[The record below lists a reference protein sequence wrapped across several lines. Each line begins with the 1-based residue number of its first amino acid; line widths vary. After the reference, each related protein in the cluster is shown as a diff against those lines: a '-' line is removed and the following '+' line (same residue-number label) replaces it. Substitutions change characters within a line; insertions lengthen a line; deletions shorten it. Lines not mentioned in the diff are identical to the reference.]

1 MALLPQISDFQLE
14 AGCDEAGR
22 GCLAGPVVAAAVI
35 LPPDF
40 HHPWLNDSKQVGK
53 SHREALRKIIESEAL
68 FWGIGSCTP
77 TEIDKINI
85 LNASILAMHRAL
97 DNLGTETHFIAVA
110 LFLLCS
116 IIYCKPALE
125 GKVLQQSDISQ
136 WKGMAQET
144 LTAGAKYGQ
153 NPLWTNS
160 MFGGMPT
167 YQITGVPGFTFT
179 IGLLDRILTL
189 NLAEPINL
197 FFLACICFYIL

>member
-85 LNASILAMHRAL
+85 LNASILAMHRAPFYRSGWQSIQT
-97 DNLGTETHFIAVA
+97 LGRYPPQNRSKGRWS
-110 LFLLCS
+110 FLTYRS
-116 IIYCKPALE
+116 RQYF
-125 GKVLQQSDISQ
+125 GK
-136 WKGMAQET
+136 
-144 LTAGAKYGQ
+144 
-153 NPLWTNS
+153 NP
-160 MFGGMPT
+160 
-167 YQITGVPGFTFT
+167 
-179 IGLLDRILTL
+179 
-189 NLAEPINL
+189 
-197 FFLACICFYIL
+197 